1 MVTNHLQIQRGI
13 ERMSKDYA
21 YEHCLLETAPRLKK
35 RGHENYQELASN
47 LCRMRVDTM
56 PDEEAGRQFASN
68 VNLSD
73 HLLDGTRRSF
83 AMEVFGD
90 VALVDDYH
98 EFPVIAI
105 TSGPHDEEGDQKVYI
120 EPSILKDNID
130 SFNELPVYFNHQRT
144 PDDLLGMAINP
155 EYVELEDGLQAVKL
169 MARIHKDA
177 MKANEVLEKIENG
190 DMTHVSIDW
199 LSKDVDV
206 LGEPFATDIRP
217 VEVSFIDN
225 ETRTPVCDA
234 CTIETKCEKNE
245 DESCSCGGDEKQTCT
260 CEHGTTSEET
270 MTEEIVENKSENN
283 PIVEREFAAMKDQ
296 LVEMK
301 SIHAE
306 LTSTHEEAL
315 ATIAKFEE
323 AEEARKVEAAKA
335 RVSGFVDAIINK
347 EAILGSVSDETREE
361 RVKELN
367 AWDEIKLEGFS
378 IAMDSMPVPEETERT
393 FGKGK
398 SVEAEAK
405 PEEAEAPETKRMFAM
420 KDGSIVFNGLEE
432 ENKEE

>member
-1 MVTNHLQIQRGI
+1 
-13 ERMSKDYA
+13 MSKDYA

-35 RGHENYQELASN
+35 RGHENYEELASN

-68 VNLSD
+68 DSNVE
-73 HLLDGTRRSF
+73 GTKRTF
-83 AMEVFGD
+83 AMEMFGD

-120 EPSILKDNID
+120 EPSILKDNIE

-155 EYVELEDGLQAVKL
+155 EYVELEDGLSAVKL

-245 DESCSCGGDEKQTCT
+245 EESCSCGGDDKQTCT

-270 MTEEIVENKSENN
+270 MTEEIVKKESESN

-296 LVEMK
+296 LSEMK
-301 SIHAE
+301 SVHAE
-306 LTSTHEEAL
+306 LTSTHEGAL

-323 AEEARKVEAAKA
+323 AEEARKVELAKA

-347 EAILGSVSDETREE
+347 EAILGSVNDETREE

-378 IAMDSMPVPEETERT
+378 IAMDSMPIPEETERT

-398 SVEAEAK
+398 SVDAEAK
-405 PEEAEAPETKRMFAM
+405 PIEEAPETKRMFAM
-420 KDGSIVFNGLEE
+420 KDGRIQFNGLEE

>member
-1 MVTNHLQIQRGI
+1 
-13 ERMSKDYA
+13 
-21 YEHCLLETAPRLKK
+21 
-35 RGHENYQELASN
+35 
-47 LCRMRVDTM
+47 MRVETM

-68 VNLSD
+68 
-73 HLLDGTRRSF
+73 DGTSEGTKRTF

-98 EFPVIAI
+98 EFPVVAI
-105 TSGPHDEEGDQKVYI
+105 TSGPHDEDGDQKVFI
-120 EPSILKDNID
+120 EPSILKDNLEA
-130 SFNELPVYFNHQRT
+130 FNELPVYYNHQRT

-177 MKANEVLEKIENG
+177 QKANEVLEKIENG

-234 CTIETKCEKNE
+234 CTIETKCEEKE
-245 DESCSCGGDEKQTCT
+245 ESCDCDGHEEKQVPV
-260 CEHGTTSEET
+260 EHGSTSEVT
-270 MTEEIVENKSENN
+270 MTEEVVENKSESK
-283 PIVEREFAAMKDQ
+283 IVEREFAAMKDK
-296 LVEMK
+296 LVEME
-301 SIHAE
+301 SVLAE
-306 LTSTHEEAL
+306 KTSEHEEAL
-315 ATIAKFEE
+315 KIIAKFEE
-323 AEEARKVEAAKA
+323 AEEARKVEAQKA

-347 EAILGSVSDETREE
+347 EALLGKVNDDNKEE
-361 RVKELN
+361 RMKELN

-378 IAMDSMPVPEETERT
+378 IAMEQIPVPEETERT

-405 PEEAEAPETKRMFAM
+405 PEEVDAPETSRLFAM
-420 KDGSIVFNGLEE
+420 KDGRIVFNSGEE

>member
-1 MVTNHLQIQRGI
+1 MNQQQIQRGI
-13 ERMSKDYA
+13 EKMSKEYA

-56 PDEEAGRQFASN
+56 PDEEAGRQFASKDTN
-68 VNLSD
+68 VK
-73 HLLDGTRRSF
+73 DGTKRTF

-105 TSGPHDEEGDQKVYI
+105 TSGPHDEEGDQKVFI
-120 EPSILKDNID
+120 EPSILKDNVEA
-130 SFNELPVYFNHQRT
+130 FNELPVYFNHQRT

-177 MKANEVLEKIENG
+177 QKANEVLEKIENG

-234 CTIETKCEKNE
+234 CTIETKCEEKE
-245 DESCSCGGDEKQTCT
+245 ESCDCDGHEEKQVPV
-260 CEHGTTSEET
+260 EHGSTSEVT
-270 MTEEIVENKSENN
+270 MTEEVVENKSESK
-283 PIVEREFAAMKDQ
+283 IVEREFAAMKDK
-296 LVEMK
+296 LVEME
-301 SIHAE
+301 SVLAE
-306 LTSTHEEAL
+306 KTSEHEEAL
-315 ATIAKFEE
+315 KIIAKFEE
-323 AEEARKVEAAKA
+323 AEEARKVEAQKA

-347 EAILGSVSDETREE
+347 EALLGKVDDENKEE
-361 RVKELN
+361 RMKELN

-378 IAMDSMPVPEETERT
+378 IAMEQIPVPEETERT

-405 PEEAEAPETKRMFAM
+405 PEEVDAPETSRLFAM
-420 KDGSIVFNGLEE
+420 KDGRIVFNSGEE

>member
-1 MVTNHLQIQRGI
+1 
-13 ERMSKDYA
+13 MSKDYA

-35 RGHENYQELASN
+35 RGHENYGELASK

-68 VNLSD
+68 DSNVE
-73 HLLDGTRRSF
+73 GTKRTF

-120 EPSILKDNID
+120 EPSILKDNIE

-155 EYVELEDGLQAVKL
+155 EYVELDDGLQAVKL

-245 DESCSCGGDEKQTCT
+245 DESCSCGGDDKQTCT

-270 MTEEIVENKSENN
+270 MTEEIVKKESESN

-301 SIHAE
+301 SVHAE

-323 AEEARKVEAAKA
+323 AEEARKVELAKA

-347 EAILGSVSDETREE
+347 EAILGSVNDETREE

-405 PEEAEAPETKRMFAM
+405 PEETTTPETSRMFAM
-420 KDGSIVFNGLEE
+420 KDGKIVFNGIE

>member
-1 MVTNHLQIQRGI
+1 MVINHQQTQRGT
-13 ERMSKDYA
+13 EKMSKEYA

-56 PDEEAGRQFASN
+56 PDEEAGRQFASKESN
-68 VNLSD
+68 CN
-73 HLLDGTRRSF
+73 GTRRSF
-83 AMEVFGD
+83 AMKVFGD
-90 VALVDDYH
+90 VELVEDYH

-105 TSGPHDEEGDQKVYI
+105 TSGPHDEDGDQKVYI
-120 EPSILKDNID
+120 EPSILKDNIEA
-130 SFNELPVYFNHQRT
+130 FNELPVYFNHQRT

-234 CTIETKCEKNE
+234 CTIETKCEEKE
-245 DESCSCGGDEKQTCT
+245 ESCDCDGHEEKQVPV
-260 CEHGTTSEET
+260 EHGSTSEVT
-270 MTEEIVENKSENN
+270 MTEEVVETKESN
-283 PIVEREFAAMKDQ
+283 PIVEREFAAMKDKIA
-296 LVEMK
+296 EME
-301 SIHAE
+301 SVHAE
-306 LTSTHEEAL
+306 LTSAHEEAL
-315 ATIAKFEE
+315 ATISKFEE
-323 AEEARKVEAAKA
+323 AEELRKADAAKA

-347 EAILGSVSDETREE
+347 EALLGKVDDETKEE
-361 RVKELN
+361 RMKELN

-378 IAMDSMPVPEETERT
+378 IAMEQMPVPEETERT

-405 PEEAEAPETKRMFAM
+405 PVEETPETKRMFAM
-420 KDGSIVFNGLEE
+420 KDGRIVFNGVE
-432 ENKEE
+432 ENIKEE